1 LHEQK
6 NVVQR
11 MYDHHFAGQVFKEA
25 VNRFNARGLGAM
37 LSLNVAGVHV
47 MFNDVLRQTPVAQRD
62 IGNLDQ
68 RMLFVNRTADQ
79 LTFLMQTT
87 AGQERIKHHVQTGLG
102 VSRVPPYS
110 TPYYNSSRQ
119 RL

>member
-1 LHEQK
+1 
-6 NVVQR
+6 
-11 MYDHHFAGQVFKEA
+11 
-25 VNRFNARGLGAM
+25 M

-47 MFNDVLRQTPVAQRD
+47 MFNDVLRQTPMAQRD

-102 VSRVPPYS
+102 VRRVPPYS